1 MFSIVYFVNSI
12 IVKVDHQSPID
23 AGQNLNRQFEYYFT
37 EDLC

>member
-23 AGQNLNRQFEYYFT
+23 AGQNIKT
-37 EDLC
+37 SV